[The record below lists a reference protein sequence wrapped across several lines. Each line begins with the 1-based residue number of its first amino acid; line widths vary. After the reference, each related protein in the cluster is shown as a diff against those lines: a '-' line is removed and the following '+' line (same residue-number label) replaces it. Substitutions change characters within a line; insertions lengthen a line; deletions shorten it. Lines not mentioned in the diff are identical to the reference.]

1 MMSSINMIHKLHHYI
16 RRCVHKNHF
25 PRSTTKKDVD
35 RSDGCTHHLF
45 TVLPCTGSFPSISHR
60 ERSRG
65 KREQKAI
72 MQHFLYSYFF
82 LSRGNTTKQVASKRV
97 YQQWAKS
104 SGKITPAYLQVT
116 VHYIFTHT
124 SSVNIDT
131 THSSSVHNLSLFS
144 FARKDAKE
152 RAPVYFMNEA
162 YRSKKHTYTWHIYFF
177 ERIRKT
183 ARSSPCLTTPEGRRR
198 KNCIES
204 VSLEF
209 DMPQRHTFARW
220 RNKIAKGKEEFF

>member
-1 MMSSINMIHKLHHYI
+1 MVAHITCLL
-16 RRCVHKNHF
+16 CCLVQEAF
-25 PRSTTKKDVD
+25 
-35 RSDGCTHHLF
+35 LALA
-45 TVLPCTGSFPSISHR
+45 TVKGQ
-60 ERSRG
+60 G
-65 KREQKAI
+65 VKRTKAI
-72 MQHFLYSYFF
+72 MHHFLYSYFF

-104 SGKITPAYLQVT
+104 SGKITPAYLQVA